1 MKEYNIEVL
10 KDAAK
15 RLLFDMS
22 DEEYTTLEKEFDIV
36 TKQMNILGSNK
47 AIDTYEPMAFP
58 FECTTT
64 FLRED
69 IPGTPLPREDALKN
83 LKLEKGIEEKNL
95 NQNMK
100 KLKKIVRL
108 LKKLIQ
114 RQLNYQQEK
123 VFV

>member
-22 DEEYTTLEKEFDIV
+22 NEEYITLEKEFDIV

-47 AIDTYEPMAFP
+47 SLDNFEPMEFP

-69 IPGTPLPREDALKN
+69 VPAEPLPREEALKN
-83 LKLEKGIEEKNL
+83 SKRKVGGQIKLP
-95 NQNMK
+95 
-100 KLKKIVRL
+100 
-108 LKKLIQ
+108 
-114 RQLNYQQEK
+114 K
-123 VFV
+123 VVQ